1 MKRQFVFF
9 SLTTFTISVVAC
21 KKDKQFKPEEVRL
34 VGADVYSDNG
44 VQHEIIDYNADGKI
58 TKISFQFNNDA
69 PKTRF
74 GVSYSGNEIII
85 VEPPVINNATELRDT
100 VRLQLNPNGT
110 ISKRIH
116 SSFFEVKPPTAEA
129 QRTYVKDTTLYQ
141 YDIEGLLARKT
152 LSKQDSTWTT
162 NPAVP
167 PTSVIF
173 TNEMTDYTVVNRNVT
188 AANTT
193 RNTLIVS
200 RTPTRV
206 FTSSNSGTT
215 NSIFEY
221 SKAYPNKTD
230 FSNAAILDE
239 MDLFTLRPMY
249 KEYSL
254 LPTKLTESYTDKD
267 QNGAVISSGT
277 YSTDYIFEYNFFG
290 LVSSVRNSTDPNWKI
305 TYRYTY

>member
-9 SLTTFTISVVAC
+9 SLITFTISVVAC

-152 LSKQDSTWTT
+152 LSMQDSTWTT

-173 TNEMTDYTVVNRNVT
+173 THEITDYTVANRNLT
-188 AANTT
+188 SASTT
-193 RNTLIVS
+193 RNTLIVA

-206 FTSSNSGTT
+206 YTSTNSG
-215 NSIFEY
+215 SINTVFEY

-239 MDLFTLRPMY
+239 LDLFTLRPMY